1 MAISFSG
8 GRSRSN
14 RREPP
19 TMSQQLVNFITGRLR
34 VELSNCQLSQLHMYL
49 YRWSTVTITYVT
61 LQMVNCHNYI
71 CTVTNGQLSQLHK
84 YRYKWS
90 TVTIIN
96 GWCTTLKKS
105 SIKIKY
111 YNPYSGLRFTCSS
124 KHNSFMIVT
133 ILRNNSFMIVTILT
147 NVTLLL
153 LIYTYKTCSD
163 YFFKVV
169 HQPLIIVTVD
179 HL

>member
-1 MAISFSG
+1 
-8 GRSRSN
+8 
-14 RREPP
+14 
-19 TMSQQLVNFITGRLR
+19 
-34 VELSNCQLSQLHMYL
+34 MYL
-49 YRWSTVTITYVT
+49 YRWSTVTITYVP

-133 ILRNNSFMIVTILT
+133 ILT

-153 LIYTYKTCSD
+153 LIYTYKTCSTLAW
-163 YFFKVV
+163 YLVAAYITCTILFIL
-169 HQPLIIVTVD
+169 P
-179 HL
+179 